1 LGLTTQEEGNDLEE
15 KLSSRQREELEEVM
29 HKHQDVFQEKLELP
43 PRREI
48 DHKIPIKVDENPIN
62 VMPYRYPH
70 LLKFEIHKQVEE
82 MLISGIIRPSN
93 NPYSNPVILVKKKDE
108 N

>member
-1 LGLTTQEEGNDLEE
+1 LEE